1 MSLYCEIGLRPAD
14 GRSLTCPF
22 PSCTHPSTTASTCFF
37 TVSLSSRGTFLSPY
51 FFWWWPTSSAPFSS
65 PIPGEKN
72 NSALVFVLAV
82 VFISYLTT
90 GYVYGIAA
98 SIVGAFCINYFLMFP
113 YSAFSL
119 SISGYPVA
127 MLSMVAISCIVCNPY
142 RPGQAAGAGRRPPG
156 EEHQSAV

>member
-1 MSLYCEIGLRPAD
+1 MSFSQLYTSLYHRIYVFFHRIPVVPRNLFITVLFLVVA
-14 GRSLTCPF
+14 
-22 PSCTHPSTTASTCFF
+22 HIISTILIAHT
-37 TVSLSSRGTFLSPY
+37 G
-51 FFWWWPTSSAPFSS
+51 
-65 PIPGEKN
+65 GEN

-98 SIVGAFCINYFLMFP
+98 SIVGAFCINYFFMFP

-127 MLSMVAISCIVCNPY
+127 MLSMVAISCIVCTLTALIAMKLFNQY
-142 RPGQAAGAGRRPPG
+142 LHFLYKFIIYLKI
-156 EEHQSAV
+156 ELSEDFKSAI